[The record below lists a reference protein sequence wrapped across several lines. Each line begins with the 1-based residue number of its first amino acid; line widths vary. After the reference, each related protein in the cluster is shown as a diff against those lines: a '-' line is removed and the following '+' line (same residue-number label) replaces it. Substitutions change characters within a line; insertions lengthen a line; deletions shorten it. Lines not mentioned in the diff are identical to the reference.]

1 MAMAKRS
8 PAAQYIVILLMA
20 LAVTATSATPAA
32 ERRNLWSLPLPL
44 PKPKPK
50 PRIPDPE
57 FKFPPKIPKTIQD
70 RAGDVADKAT
80 NISNAEVVSNE
91 RGLKLSMLSLVALVF
106 YYA

>member
-20 LAVTATSATPAA
+20 LAVTAISATPAA
-32 ERRNLWSLPLPL
+32 ERRNLWPLPL
-44 PKPKPK
+44 PKPK

>member
-32 ERRNLWSLPLPL
+32 ERRNLWSLPL

>member
-32 ERRNLWSLPLPL
+32 ERRNLWSLPL
-44 PKPKPK
+44 PKPK

>member
-44 PKPKPK
+44 PKPK

>member
-1 MAMAKRS
+1 LAKRS

-32 ERRNLWSLPLPL
+32 ERRNLWSLPL
-44 PKPKPK
+44 PKPK

>member
-32 ERRNLWSLPLPL
+32 ERRNLWSLPLP
-44 PKPKPK
+44 KPE